1 MRRST
6 IPFLSDL
13 YASILL
19 TFRIVFHAIVTFAHF
34 KDFFVGLLRQYLAD
48 IKDSLLSDC
57 YVGIARSLWIPFHL
71 IFMLI
76 SFAVLG
82 YFFIGLLG

>member
-1 MRRST
+1 M
-6 IPFLSDL
+6 
-13 YASILL
+13 
-19 TFRIVFHAIVTFAHF
+19 
-34 KDFFVGLLRQYLAD
+34 GLLRQYLAN

-82 YFFIGLLG
+82 FFFIGLLG